1 MLPQDDVHT
10 FSKLLLSWSERFGSH
25 NFNHKKTSFSSL
37 MEMLIWT
44 QQAYRLPDISIKRQV
59 WEKVEGPQT
68 KHKTHILKQLIK
80 QLHM

>member
-10 FSKLLLSWSERFGSH
+10 FSKLLLSRSERFGSH
-25 NFNHKKTSFSSL
+25 NFNPKNSFSIL
-37 MEMLIWT
+37 IEMLIWT
-44 QQAYRLPDISIKRQV
+44 QQAYRFSDISIKRQV

>member
-1 MLPQDDVHT
+1 
-10 FSKLLLSWSERFGSH
+10 
-25 NFNHKKTSFSSL
+25 
-37 MEMLIWT
+37 MLIQT
-44 QQAYRLPDISIKRQV
+44 QQAYRLPDVSIKRQV

>member
-1 MLPQDDVHT
+1 
-10 FSKLLLSWSERFGSH
+10 
-25 NFNHKKTSFSSL
+25 

-44 QQAYRLPDISIKRQV
+44 QQAYRLLDISIKRQV

-68 KHKTHILKQLIK
+68 KYKTHILKQLIK